1 MTAKNDG
8 GPAFPCEV
16 GPASDGHTIQTGN
29 MQWMQPGMTMRDYFA
44 AHAIE
49 VGRTCMTTADSLDYD
64 ARKANIA
71 RHAYEVA
78 DAMLKEREK

>member
-44 AHAIE
+44 A
-49 VGRTCMTTADSLDYD
+49 
-64 ARKANIA
+64 KAMQGFAAGLERWDNVDVLPSFC
-71 RHAYEVA
+71 YQMA
-78 DAMLKEREK
+78 DAMLKARETP